1 MTERVVLVT
10 GSLAEPRVKRMA
22 NEIGGETIEPVVAN
36 VGVKVAALMTTDIV
50 ERRLK
55 LPDGVDRVIMPG
67 RFRGDLERLSDF
79 FGTRFERGP
88 DEIADLPEYL
98 GQARQKVDLSQ
109 HNMTIF
115 AEIVD
120 ATAMS
125 VDQIIERSRKLRTE
139 GADVIDLG
147 CLPDSP
153 FPHLEETIAALH
165 ADGARVSVDSFNSE
179 ELSRATRAGADFLLS
194 LSEKNI
200 SIVDEGPAA
209 PVLVSAG
216 AADMASLDRVIDIMI
231 AKGRPYYADPILDPI
246 HYGFAASVARYYDL
260 RTRRPDI
267 PILMGIGNLTELTDA
282 DTTGINAL
290 LMGICSELNITA
302 VLAVQV
308 SPHCRTAIKEFDYA
322 RREYYAAK
330 QANALPQG
338 FGGGLMALRD
348 RKGFAS
354 TPEEIEFLA
363 SQIRDQNYRI
373 EVAEDGIHIYNRNGH
388 AVGQDPF
395 ELFPHID
402 TRADAGHAFYLGVET
417 ARAEIAHKLGKR
429 YAQDEPLEFGIV
441 AGTKGSADDAH
452 AMKFKEA
459 GSTFG
464 KKDEKS
470 SAGDAPEP
478 KAEPETA
485 APADTA
491 GAADTGARDAGQVAA
506 DADTKAAA
514 ATRAAGDGE

>member
-1 MTERVVLVT
+1 MAERVVFVT

-22 NEIGGETIEPVVAN
+22 DELGGETLDPVVAN
-36 VGVKVAALMTTDIV
+36 VGVKVAALMTTEIV

-55 LPDGVDRVIMPG
+55 IPEGADRVIMPG

-98 GQARQKVDLSQ
+98 GQARQKPDLSQ
-109 HNMTIF
+109 YNMTIF

-125 VDQIIERSRKLRTE
+125 IEQIIERSRKLRAE

-153 FPHLEETIAALH
+153 FPHLEATIEALH
-165 ADGARVSVDSFNSE
+165 GDGAKVSVDSFNSE
-179 ELSRATRAGADFLLS
+179 ELSRATRAGADYLLS

-200 SIVDEGPAA
+200 AIADEGPAT
-209 PVLVSAG
+209 PILVSAG
-216 AADMASLDRVIDIMI
+216 AADMASLDRAIDIMI
-231 AKGRPYYADPILDPI
+231 AKDRPFYADPILDPI
-246 HYGFAASVARYYDL
+246 HYGFVASIARYYDL
-260 RTRRPDI
+260 RNRRPDI

-290 LMGICSELNITA
+290 LMGMCSELNITA

-308 SPHCRTAIKEFDYA
+308 SPHCRTAIREFDYA
-322 RREYYAAK
+322 RREYFAAK

-354 TPEEIEFLA
+354 LPEEIVTLA
-363 SQIRDQNYRI
+363 SQIRDPNYRI

-388 AVGQDPF
+388 HVADDPF
-395 ELFPHID
+395 KLFPHID

-417 ARAEIAHKLGKR
+417 ARAEIAYRLGKR

-441 AGTKGSADDAH
+441 AQTRGSAEDAH
-452 AMKFKEA
+452 QMKFKEA
-459 GSTFG
+459 GSTFTD
-464 KKDEKS
+464 KKK
-470 SAGDAPEP
+470 
-478 KAEPETA
+478 PET
-485 APADTA
+485 
-491 GAADTGARDAGQVAA
+491 
-506 DADTKAAA
+506 TK
-514 ATRAAGDGE
+514 